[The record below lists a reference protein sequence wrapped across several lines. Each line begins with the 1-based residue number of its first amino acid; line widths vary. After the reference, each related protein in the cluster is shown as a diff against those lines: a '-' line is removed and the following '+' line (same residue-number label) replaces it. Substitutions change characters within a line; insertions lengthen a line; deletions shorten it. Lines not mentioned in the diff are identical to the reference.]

1 MTELDITL
9 PSIRH
14 IHHLIRDRKNSD
26 SSSPN
31 FQANLQN
38 VEVKLITG
46 DLIVG
51 SVKWI
56 DIHCIC
62 VEGKLTLG
70 DKPSDK
76 NSDKNQEM
84 LIWHHAIAFIKS

>member
-26 SSSPN
+26 NP
-31 FQANLQN
+31 QVNLQN
-38 VEVKLITG
+38 VEVKLLTG
-46 DLIVG
+46 DVIVG
-51 SVKWI
+51 NVKWI
-56 DIHCIC
+56 DVHCIC
-62 VEGKLTLG
+62 VEGRQTLG
-70 DKPSDK
+70 DSP
-76 NSDKNQEM
+76 SDKNQEM